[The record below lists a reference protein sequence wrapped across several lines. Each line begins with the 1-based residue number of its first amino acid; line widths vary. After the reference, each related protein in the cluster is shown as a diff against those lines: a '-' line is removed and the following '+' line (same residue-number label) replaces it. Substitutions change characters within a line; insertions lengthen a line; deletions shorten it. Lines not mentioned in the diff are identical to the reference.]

1 MLAVSVDQL
10 KESLKESVK
19 ETEDFT
25 ESLVEERITSN
36 NIVLQEKTNK
46 VDLKVKCLEENLIE
60 NFEKN
65 REVTDNIRNNVHDYN
80 LSQSEQLTKLQSEMR
95 ASFNER
101 EQQTESQLSN
111 MEKRLEVDT
120 ENKISRLGML
130 FNKNVVIK
138 SSNDTHFLTLQC
150 FILKCISSSKY

>member
-25 ESLVEERITSN
+25 EGLVEERITSN

-101 EQQTESQLSN
+101 DQQIESQLSN

-130 FNKNVVIK
+130 FIKNVVIK
-138 SSNDTHFLTLQC
+138 
-150 FILKCISSSKY
+150 

>member
-101 EQQTESQLSN
+101 DQQTESQLSN

-130 FNKNVVIK
+130 FIKNVVIK
-138 SSNDTHFLTLQC
+138 
-150 FILKCISSSKY
+150 

>member
-101 EQQTESQLSN
+101 DQQIESQLSN

-130 FNKNVVIK
+130 FIKNVVIK
-138 SSNDTHFLTLQC
+138 
-150 FILKCISSSKY
+150 

>member
-19 ETEDFT
+19 ETQDFT

-95 ASFNER
+95 ASLNER
-101 EQQTESQLSN
+101 DQQTESQLSN
-111 MEKRLEVDT
+111 MEKRLELDT

-130 FNKNVVIK
+130 FIKNVVIK
-138 SSNDTHFLTLQC
+138 
-150 FILKCISSSKY
+150 

>member
-1 MLAVSVDQL
+1 MLAVSIDQL

-101 EQQTESQLSN
+101 DQQIESQLSN

-130 FNKNVVIK
+130 FIKNVVIK
-138 SSNDTHFLTLQC
+138 
-150 FILKCISSSKY
+150 

>member
-19 ETEDFT
+19 ETQDFT

-95 ASFNER
+95 ASLNER
-101 EQQTESQLSN
+101 DQQTESQLSN

-130 FNKNVVIK
+130 FIKNVVIK
-138 SSNDTHFLTLQC
+138 
-150 FILKCISSSKY
+150 

>member
-19 ETEDFT
+19 ETQDFT

-95 ASFNER
+95 VSFNER
-101 EQQTESQLSN
+101 DQQTESQLSN

-130 FNKNVVIK
+130 FIKNVVIK
-138 SSNDTHFLTLQC
+138 
-150 FILKCISSSKY
+150 

>member
-95 ASFNER
+95 VSFNER
-101 EQQTESQLSN
+101 DQQTESQLSN

-130 FNKNVVIK
+130 FIKNVVIK
-138 SSNDTHFLTLQC
+138 
-150 FILKCISSSKY
+150 